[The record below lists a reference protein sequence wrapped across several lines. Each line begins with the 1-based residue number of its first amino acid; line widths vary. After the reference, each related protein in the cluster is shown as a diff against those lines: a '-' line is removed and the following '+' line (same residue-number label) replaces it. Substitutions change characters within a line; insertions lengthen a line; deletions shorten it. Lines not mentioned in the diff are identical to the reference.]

1 LGVCDYAA
9 AIRAEAGFEASR
21 TELLVNIQARG
32 KFLPARL
39 RMGVQMPS
47 ALDDVRS
54 QLIDDRVEIAL
65 PIARHEAAVKG
76 ARELSLP
83 S

>member
-1 LGVCDYAA
+1 
-9 AIRAEAGFEASR
+9 
-21 TELLVNIQARG
+21 
-32 KFLPARL
+32 
-39 RMGVQMPS
+39 MPS